1 MRALAAFVVLTLGLA
16 HAASAQQYQPDFDP
30 TQFKGPA
37 ASPPSEIMVLGT
49 PHLSQMKQFD
59 IAHLAALNARL
70 AAWGPQ
76 LIAIEAMSGLHC
88 DKLRHYPQRYADT
101 VKTYCRDTAAGQRAT
116 GLDVGAATERADQ
129 ILAQWRKPGAQPTP
143 AQRRELAA
151 VFLAGGEQASAL
163 VQWLR
168 LPEGERHEGEGL
180 DAALVAL
187 LRGLETK
194 RDESLQI
201 ATRLAAR
208 LGIDKL
214 VPMDDQSS
222 ETVDEDPKA
231 SGAAIMKAWDNPAT
245 RQRQVQDKALQAAAT
260 DDAGVLAMY
269 RAYNAPGAAR
279 LVFES
284 DFGAAMNEPSPQRY
298 GRGYLAYWEARNL
311 RMAANIRA
319 GLETRPG
326 ARMLVIVGASHK
338 GYLEAYLNLMHD
350 LRIADTGPVLK

>member
-1 MRALAAFVVLTLGLA
+1 MRALAAFVALTLALA

-30 TQFKGPA
+30 TRFKGPA

-70 AAWGPQ
+70 AAWRPQ

-129 ILAQWRKPGAQPTP
+129 ILAQWRKSGAQPTP

-201 ATRLAAR
+201 AARLAAR
-208 LGIDKL
+208 LGIDQL

-222 ETVDEDPKA
+222 ETADEDPKA
-231 SGAAIMKAWDNPAT
+231 S
-245 RQRQVQDKALQAAAT
+245 
-260 DDAGVLAMY
+260 
-269 RAYNAPGAAR
+269 GAAR